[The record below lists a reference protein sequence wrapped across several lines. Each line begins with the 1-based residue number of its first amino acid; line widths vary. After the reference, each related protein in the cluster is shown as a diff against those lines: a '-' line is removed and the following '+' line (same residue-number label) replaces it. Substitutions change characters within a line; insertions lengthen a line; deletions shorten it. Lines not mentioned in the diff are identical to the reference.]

1 MENPA
6 PQPND
11 EQARRE
17 AEDQA
22 IAAAM
27 LAAGITRKPL
37 RVTVPDLD
45 DDDKPGPTMA
55 FRSPSDAEWHRYRS
69 EALDPNPQVKAR
81 ALHSIVI
88 PCCIFPART
97 EFLRLIAERPGLVE
111 LCGGELVEYAGLL
124 KAKKVERR

>member
-1 MENPA
+1 MDNPT

-11 EQARRE
+11 EEARRA

-22 IAAAM
+22 IEAAKV
-27 LAAGITRKPL
+27 AAGLTRKPL
-37 RVTVPDLD
+37 RITVPDPD

-55 FRSPSDAEWHRYRS
+55 FRGPTDPEWHRYRS

-81 ALHSIVI
+81 ALQSIVI
-88 PCCIFPART
+88 PCCIFPARA